1 MKKEVKN
8 ATMMPRLTK
17 FMLAV
22 GFLLTTIFSYAGNL
36 AYAQNQ
42 TFTIHLKNVT
52 IKTVLQTIEKQSEFI
67 FMYRSDLLDTS
78 KKVSVNA
85 DRQSVSQILDQ
96 ILEGTAMTYEINDR
110 QILLKKVE
118 DSKSNLSLNGTK
130 ETVKITGAVMDGR
143 TDDVI
148 IGATVQVKGKS
159 TGVITD
165 LDGKFEIEAG
175 IGEVLVISY
184 IGYATQEVE
193 IKNNRL
199 LVVRLYEDTKQLEE
213 VVVTAYGGGQ
223 KKASMV
229 GAVESIKPEQLKVPS
244 ANLSNSFA
252 GRLAGVIAVQR
263 SGAPGADGSN
273 FYIRG
278 ISTMS
283 GATNPLI
290 ILDGVEI
297 SSGDLNQ
304 IDPEII
310 ESFSILKDA
319 TATAMYGTRGA
330 NGVMIV
336 TTKTGRNIDKPIIN
350 FRIEGQMNT
359 PTSIP
364 EFVDGARYMELFNE
378 AINNEGDTS
387 TMQPYTQEEIDGT
400 RAGLNPYIFPN
411 VNWYNELFKKNSYN
425 QNVNVNIRGG
435 GKYVD
440 YFSSITVN
448 HLTGMI
454 KDRSTEFFS
463 YNNSINIMRYAF
475 QNNINAYLSKS
486 TKLSLRLNVQLNDGR
501 QPGVNVGTLFSQ
513 TMNTSPVEAP
523 VYFPADGIASSIKWG
538 TTDRLKPGLRT
549 NPLASLANGYT
560 DTFSSTVISA
570 LEFEQG
576 LDFITKGLSF
586 KALASFK
593 NYSYNATGASANW
606 NMYHLDSWSLNDGVY
621 EFTTRLN
628 NASAGEVDTN
638 LNPTVGNSGDRR
650 FYFQTYF
657 NYARTFGDHEV
668 NAMLLYNQDE
678 KVIHLTSANLVNA
691 LPYRKQGL
699 AGRLSYAYAGKY
711 LAEVNMGYNGSE
723 NFAKGHRWGFFPSIA
738 LGYNISEEE
747 FFQPLRNVISRLKLR
762 GSWGLVGNDN
772 IGAARF
778 AYMPIV
784 NMGNLGYTT
793 GIESNTSYYGP
804 SYGRYA
810 NLDMTWEVGEK
821 INIGADLQ
829 FFNSLDMTLEFFQE
843 NRRNIF
849 QERTTV
855 PGYIGVTGTSIY
867 GNYAAMKN
875 HGFDLSLNYNK
886 QFNKDLFVSMKGTFT
901 YAHNEITKID
911 ESPKYDFQSKVGQSA
926 NMNGVLISN
935 GLFVSQEE
943 VDAYNQNIGG
953 ILGAGDIKYVDVS
966 GQHGYDDGIVNA
978 DDWMWKGYP
987 TIPEIVYGFGP
998 SIKWKN
1004 LDFSFFFQGVAR
1016 TSLILSGFHPFGD
1029 ESLRNVLKWVDD
1041 DHWSSDNQ
1049 NVNAAYPR
1057 LTMSTST
1064 NNTRTSDYWLRNGA
1078 FLKLKNAEIGYTH
1091 KNMRFYLS
1099 GMNLLTFA
1107 PFKHWDPEQGG
1118 GSGLIYPTQRTF
1130 NVGFQMT
1137 IDTKR

>member
-1 MKKEVKN
+1 
-8 ATMMPRLTK
+8 
-17 FMLAV
+17 
-22 GFLLTTIFSYAGNL
+22 
-36 AYAQNQ
+36 
-42 TFTIHLKNVT
+42 
-52 IKTVLQTIEKQSEFI
+52 
-67 FMYRSDLLDTS
+67 
-78 KKVSVNA
+78 
-85 DRQSVSQILDQ
+85 
-96 ILEGTAMTYEINDR
+96 
-110 QILLKKVE
+110 
-118 DSKSNLSLNGTK
+118 
-130 ETVKITGAVMDGR
+130 
-143 TDDVI
+143 
-148 IGATVQVKGKS
+148 
-159 TGVITD
+159 
-165 LDGKFEIEAG
+165 
-175 IGEVLVISY
+175 
-184 IGYATQEVE
+184 
-193 IKNNRL
+193 
-199 LVVRLYEDTKQLEE
+199 
-213 VVVTAYGGGQ
+213 
-223 KKASMV
+223 
-229 GAVESIKPEQLKVPS
+229 
-244 ANLSNSFA
+244 
-252 GRLAGVIAVQR
+252 
-263 SGAPGADGSN
+263 
-273 FYIRG
+273 
-278 ISTMS
+278 
-283 GATNPLI
+283 
-290 ILDGVEI
+290 
-297 SSGDLNQ
+297 
-304 IDPEII
+304 
-310 ESFSILKDA
+310 
-319 TATAMYGTRGA
+319 
-330 NGVMIV
+330 
-336 TTKTGRNIDKPIIN
+336 
-350 FRIEGQMNT
+350 
-359 PTSIP
+359 
-364 EFVDGARYMELFNE
+364 
-378 AINNEGDTS
+378 
-387 TMQPYTQEEIDGT
+387 
-400 RAGLNPYIFPN
+400 
-411 VNWYNELFKKNSYN
+411 
-425 QNVNVNIRGG
+425 
-435 GKYVD
+435 
-440 YFSSITVN
+440 
-448 HLTGMI
+448 
-454 KDRSTEFFS
+454 
-463 YNNSINIMRYAF
+463 
-475 QNNINAYLSKS
+475 
-486 TKLSLRLNVQLNDGR
+486 
-501 QPGVNVGTLFSQ
+501 
-513 TMNTSPVEAP
+513 
-523 VYFPADGIASSIKWG
+523 
-538 TTDRLKPGLRT
+538 
-549 NPLASLANGYT
+549 
-560 DTFSSTVISA
+560 

>member
-1 MKKEVKN
+1 M
-8 ATMMPRLTK
+8 
-17 FMLAV
+17 
-22 GFLLTTIFSYAGNL
+22 
-36 AYAQNQ
+36 
-42 TFTIHLKNVT
+42 
-52 IKTVLQTIEKQSEFI
+52 
-67 FMYRSDLLDTS
+67 
-78 KKVSVNA
+78 
-85 DRQSVSQILDQ
+85 
-96 ILEGTAMTYEINDR
+96 
-110 QILLKKVE
+110 
-118 DSKSNLSLNGTK
+118 
-130 ETVKITGAVMDGR
+130 
-143 TDDVI
+143 
-148 IGATVQVKGKS
+148 
-159 TGVITD
+159 
-165 LDGKFEIEAG
+165 
-175 IGEVLVISY
+175 
-184 IGYATQEVE
+184 
-193 IKNNRL
+193 
-199 LVVRLYEDTKQLEE
+199 
-213 VVVTAYGGGQ
+213 
-223 KKASMV
+223 
-229 GAVESIKPEQLKVPS
+229 
-244 ANLSNSFA
+244 
-252 GRLAGVIAVQR
+252 
-263 SGAPGADGSN
+263 
-273 FYIRG
+273 
-278 ISTMS
+278 
-283 GATNPLI
+283 
-290 ILDGVEI
+290 
-297 SSGDLNQ
+297 
-304 IDPEII
+304 
-310 ESFSILKDA
+310 
-319 TATAMYGTRGA
+319 
-330 NGVMIV
+330 
-336 TTKTGRNIDKPIIN
+336 
-350 FRIEGQMNT
+350 
-359 PTSIP
+359 
-364 EFVDGARYMELFNE
+364 
-378 AINNEGDTS
+378 
-387 TMQPYTQEEIDGT
+387 
-400 RAGLNPYIFPN
+400 
-411 VNWYNELFKKNSYN
+411 
-425 QNVNVNIRGG
+425 
-435 GKYVD
+435 
-440 YFSSITVN
+440 
-448 HLTGMI
+448 
-454 KDRSTEFFS
+454 
-463 YNNSINIMRYAF
+463 
-475 QNNINAYLSKS
+475 
-486 TKLSLRLNVQLNDGR
+486 
-501 QPGVNVGTLFSQ
+501 
-513 TMNTSPVEAP
+513 
-523 VYFPADGIASSIKWG
+523 
-538 TTDRLKPGLRT
+538 
-549 NPLASLANGYT
+549 
-560 DTFSSTVISA
+560 
-570 LEFEQG
+570 
-576 LDFITKGLSF
+576 
-586 KALASFK
+586 
-593 NYSYNATGASANW
+593 
-606 NMYHLDSWSLNDGVY
+606 
-621 EFTTRLN
+621 
-628 NASAGEVDTN
+628 
-638 LNPTVGNSGDRR
+638 
-650 FYFQTYF
+650 
-657 NYARTFGDHEV
+657 
-668 NAMLLYNQDE
+668 
-678 KVIHLTSANLVNA
+678 
-691 LPYRKQGL
+691 
-699 AGRLSYAYAGKY
+699 
-711 LAEVNMGYNGSE
+711 
-723 NFAKGHRWGFFPSIA
+723 
-738 LGYNISEEE
+738 
-747 FFQPLRNVISRLKLR
+747 
-762 GSWGLVGNDN
+762 
-772 IGAARF
+772 
-778 AYMPIV
+778 MPIV